1 MAPRNVIYVIIKLII
16 EISQAYLVCYV
27 KTIQQ
32 KYNPLGEVQEQF
44 LGKVGV
50 RNRVASIEICNA
62 ASSSPESRRLLDKM
76 K

>member
-1 MAPRNVIYVIIKLII
+1 MEPRNVIYVIIKLII

-50 RNRVASIEICNA
+50 RARVELI
-62 ASSSPESRRLLDKM
+62 
-76 K
+76 